1 MNTRANILLASLLA
15 PVLALLVAVPGAVHA
30 FASQGRGG
38 GAAPAPS
45 SRAAD
50 DDLGAFY
57 FHAADWDADGWIRFS
72 EAEQSMGLDLDEF
85 GAYDKDRD
93 GLIDE
98 AEFGARYRVIV
109 QRGGVFSAPRTK
121 PDAPRPTKRD
131 GKALLTAY
139 DSDVDGMLSE
149 SEIAHAMQDARVEEP
164 TAQVMLA
171 TLDKDKSFGVDGAE
185 LDELSKFLFPEKS
198 APRANK
204 ALTLA
209 DLFDHPLPKDTRS
222 GATMGPRRT
231 VGPISVYRRLD
242 YDRSG
247 GIELRDLEELQRPLR
262 SVVRP
267 AAVFATLDTDGNG
280 SISPEEFAAAME

>member
-1 MNTRANILLASLLA
+1 MNTRATFLTSS
-15 PVLALLVAVPGAVHA
+15 VLILLVAIPATVHA
-30 FASQGRGG
+30 FAAQGRGG

-45 SRAAD
+45 SRDAED
-50 DDLGAFY
+50 DDLGTFY
-57 FHAADWDADGWIRFS
+57 FRTADWDADGSIRFS

-85 GAYDKDRD
+85 GVYDKDRD
-93 GLIDE
+93 GLISE
-98 AEFGARYRVIV
+98 SEYSARYRVIV
-109 QRGGVFSAPRTK
+109 QRGGVFSAPRAK
-121 PDAPRPTKRD
+121 PDAARPTKRD

-139 DSDVDGMLSE
+139 DSDVDGMLGE
-149 SEIAHAMQDARVEEP
+149 SELAHAMQEARVEEP
-164 TAQVMLA
+164 TPQVMLA

-185 LDELSKFLFPEKS
+185 LDELSKFLFPEKGAPS
-198 APRANK
+198 AKK
-204 ALTLA
+204 AA
-209 DLFDHPLPKDTRS
+209 SIAELFDHPLPKETRS
-222 GATMGPRRT
+222 GATMGPQRT

-247 GIELRDLEELQRPLR
+247 GIELNDLEELQRPLR